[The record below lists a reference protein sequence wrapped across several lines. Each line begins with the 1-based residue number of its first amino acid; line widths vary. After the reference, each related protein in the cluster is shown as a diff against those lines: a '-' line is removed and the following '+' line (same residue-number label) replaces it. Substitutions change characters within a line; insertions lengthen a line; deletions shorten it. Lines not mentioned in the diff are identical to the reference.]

1 MDFEIISGSVET
13 LAAECIVV
21 ALEAEGKLCPSA
33 RAIDLACDGYLSALV
48 DSGDIRGKTGEQ
60 LLLFKLPGI
69 EARRVL
75 LVGLGK
81 PDERKDRHYRKLIKG
96 IAATLK
102 KSAIR
107 SVLFAL
113 DGCASEQEDPYRE
126 TRQLVEWIS
135 AEFYQYDVTKSKKA
149 DPISL
154 EQVMIRLDEDEVE
167 LGEGALLDGVAIA
180 NGVDTAR
187 EVGNLPGN
195 ICTPLYLVE
204 RAQALTEAFDQLR
217 VNVLEEAQMA
227 ELGMNA
233 LLAVGKGSAQPAR
246 LIVLEYRGGAAN
258 EKPHVL
264 VGKGITFD
272 SGGISLKPGAQMDE
286 MKFDMCGAA
295 SVLGTLE
302 AVAELQLPLNVV
314 GIIAAAENM
323 PGSQAIKPGDI
334 VTTMS
339 GQTVE
344 ILNTDAEGR
353 LVLCDALTYAARF
366 EPQSVVDIATL
377 TGACIIALGH
387 QASGVLA
394 NNQELASALLEAG
407 EYAADR
413 GWPLP
418 LWDEFQE
425 QLDSNFADMANVG
438 GRPAGT
444 ITAACFLSRFT
455 KEYRWA
461 HLDIAGVAWNSHGK
475 EKGATGRCVPMLCQ
489 YLLDLAEQVEPDGH
503 DHGE

>member
-1 MDFEIISGSVET
+1 V
-13 LAAECIVV
+13 
-21 ALEAEGKLCPSA
+21 
-33 RAIDLACDGYLSALV
+33 
-48 DSGDIRGKTGEQ
+48 
-60 LLLFKLPGI
+60 PGI
-69 EARRVL
+69 QARRVL

-81 PDERKDRHYRKLIKG
+81 EDERKDRHYRKLVKG
-96 IAATLK
+96 ITATLK
-102 KSAIR
+102 QSAIR
-107 SVLFAL
+107 SVVFAL
-113 DGCASEQEDPYRE
+113 DGKASELDDPYRE

-135 AEFYQYDVTKSKKA
+135 ASFYQYDETKSKKA
-149 DPISL
+149 DPVKL
-154 EQVMIRLDEDEVE
+154 EHVMIRLEEQDVE

-195 ICTPLYLVE
+195 ICTPTYLAE
-204 RAQALTEAFDQLR
+204 RAQTLAAEFDELH
-217 VNVLEEAQMA
+217 VEVLDEEQMA

-233 LLAVGKGSAQPAR
+233 LLAVGKGSAEPSR
-246 LIVLEYRGGAAN
+246 LIVIEYRGGEAE
-258 EKPHVL
+258 EKPYAL

-272 SGGISLKPGAQMDE
+272 TGGISLKPGAGMDE

-295 SVLGTLE
+295 SVLGTME
-302 AVAELQLPLNVV
+302 ALAEMQLPINVV
-314 GIIAAAENM
+314 GIIASAENM
-323 PGSQAIKPGDI
+323 PGSQATKPGDI

-353 LVLCDALTYAARF
+353 LVLCDALTYAGRF
-366 EPQSVVDIATL
+366 EPRAVVDIATL

-387 QASGVLA
+387 QATGVLA
-394 NNQELASALLEAG
+394 NDDELASALLEAG
-407 EYAADR
+407 DYAADR

-425 QLDSNFADMANVG
+425 QLDSNFADMANIG

-455 KEYRWA
+455 KEYSWA
-461 HLDIAGVAWNSHGK
+461 HLDIAGVAWNSGGK

-489 YLLDLAEQVEPDGH
+489 YLLDQAEQVETDGH
-503 DHGE
+503 DHEE